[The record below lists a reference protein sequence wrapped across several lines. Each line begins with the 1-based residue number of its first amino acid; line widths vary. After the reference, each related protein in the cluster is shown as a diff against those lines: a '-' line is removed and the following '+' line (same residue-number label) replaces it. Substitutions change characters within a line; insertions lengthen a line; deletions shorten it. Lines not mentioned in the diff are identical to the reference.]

1 MLWLATVP
9 LTATGGRIGEMA
21 VIEAPLVGVRTLRL
35 GAQLLAAAAIAWSV
49 LFLPRSAAVPTT
61 TYAGASGLA
70 GAADVVAGLSLLA
83 AGLAASLARP
93 RGSTAL
99 VALLAGA
106 AWFAPDW
113 VGWEGGPPLLRSLGM
128 VVAPFLPPL
137 LFHLVLA
144 APSGRV
150 TFRPARAILKVLYG
164 VAAAVSLSL
173 ALVRDPFLD
182 RYCWSNCTDNVFLV
196 SGEPDLSR
204 LLGDIRLLSVA
215 TGAGAVVALGV
226 WRVAGETMVAR
237 RQLAPTIAAGAAVAA
252 AEASYAVTL
261 LGDPAES
268 PDDTFFAALFLAR
281 ALAVTMLAAALI
293 WDAYVAWRTRSAVAR
308 LGVDLGEAP
317 PPGSLRAALAA
328 SLRDST
334 VEVVYPLSGSTRFV
348 DGDGNPVAEPVAG
361 QGRVLT
367 PILREGHPL
376 AVVAHAR
383 SAVGEDELA
392 RDIGAAAR
400 LAVENER
407 LQAEVLARLHD
418 LRASRARIVEVGDA
432 ERRQLERDLHDG
444 AQQRLLALTYELRLA
459 RAAAEAE
466 GDSQLAA
473 RLDGAVEDAHTV
485 LEELRELAHGIYPAI
500 LAEAGL
506 ASALWNLVDEAPISV
521 ELVEL
526 ATERCSHAT
535 EAAAYVM
542 VDDAVADAA
551 RREATHALVRT
562 RRDGANLVVEVEDD
576 GAEPASV
583 PMHLVDRLG
592 ALGGR
597 IERRAAVLR
606 GEIPCA

>member
-1 MLWLATVP
+1 
-9 LTATGGRIGEMA
+9 MA
-21 VIEAPLVGVRTLRL
+21 VVEPRLGGVRVSRL
-35 GAQLLAAAAIAWSV
+35 GVALLPAAAIVSTLLLV
-49 LFLPRSAAVPTT
+49 PRSTGVPPTT
-61 TYAGASGLA
+61 YSGASTLA
-70 GAADVVAGLSLLA
+70 GAVSVLAGLSLLA
-83 AGLAASLARP
+83 AGLAALIARP

-99 VALLAGA
+99 VATLAA
-106 AWFAPDW
+106 VAWLAPDW
-113 VGWEGGPPLLRSLGM
+113 VGWESGAPVLRSLGM

-150 TFRPARAILKVLYG
+150 PSRSARVILIGLYV
-164 VAAAVSLSL
+164 VAGAVSIGQ

-182 RYCWSNCTDNVFLV
+182 RYCWSNCRDNVFLV
-196 SGEPDLSR
+196 RGEPDLAR
-204 LLGDIRLLSVA
+204 LLSDIWLLSVA
-215 TGAGAVVALGV
+215 AGAGAIVALGV
-226 WRVAGETMVAR
+226 WRLARETMVAR
-237 RQLAPTIAAGAAVAA
+237 RQLAPTLAAGAAVAA
-252 AEASYAVTL
+252 SQASYAVTL

-268 PDDTFFAALFLAR
+268 PEDTLFAALFVAR
-281 ALAVTMLAAALI
+281 AVAVTMVAAALI
-293 WDAYVAWRTRSAVAR
+293 WGAYRAWRTRSAVAR
-308 LGVDLGEAP
+308 LAADLGEAP

-328 SLRDST
+328 SLLDPAL
-334 VEVVYPLSGSTRFV
+334 EVVYPLSGSTRFV

-367 PILREGHPL
+367 PIVREGQPL

-383 SAVGEDELA
+383 SGGGEDELA

-418 LRASRARIVEVGDA
+418 LRASRARVVEVGDG
-432 ERRQLERDLHDG
+432 ERRHLERDLHDG

-459 RAAAEAE
+459 CAAAEAE
-466 GDSQLAA
+466 GDGQLAA
-473 RLDGAVEDAHTV
+473 RLDGAVEEAHTA

-500 LAEAGL
+500 LTEAGL
-506 ASALWNLVDEAPISV
+506 TSALWNVVDGASIPV

-526 ATERCSHAT
+526 AAKRCSHAA

-562 RRDGANLVVEVEDD
+562 RRDGTSLVVEVEDD
-576 GAEPASV
+576 GAEPTAV
-583 PMHLVDRLG
+583 PMHIADRFG

-597 IERRAAVLR
+597 VERDAAVLR
-606 GEIPCA
+606 GEIPCV

>member
-1 MLWLATVP
+1 
-9 LTATGGRIGEMA
+9 MA
-21 VIEAPLVGVRTLRL
+21 VVEAPLVDVRTLRL
-35 GAQLLAAAAIAWSV
+35 GVQLLGAAAIVSTV
-49 LFLPRSAAVPTT
+49 LLVPRSAAAPPT

-70 GAADVVAGLSLLA
+70 STADVLAGLSLLA
-83 AGLAASLARP
+83 AGLAALIARP

-99 VALLAGA
+99 VATLAAA
-106 AWFAPDW
+106 AWLAPDW
-113 VGWEGGPPLLRSLGM
+113 VGWESGAPLLRSLGM

-150 TFRPARAILKVLYG
+150 PSRSARVTLIGLYA
-164 VAAAVSLSL
+164 VAGAVSLGL

-182 RYCWSNCTDNVFLV
+182 RYCWSNCRDNVFLV
-196 SGEPDLSR
+196 RSDPELAR
-204 LLGDIRLLSVA
+204 LIGNIWLISVA
-215 TGAGAVVALGV
+215 VGAGAVVALGV
-226 WRVAGETMVAR
+226 WRVTRETMVAR
-237 RQLAPTIAAGAAVAA
+237 HQLAPTLAAGAAVAA
-252 AEASYAVTL
+252 AQGSYAVTL

-268 PDDTFFAALFLAR
+268 PEDTFFAALFVAR

-293 WDAYVAWRTRSAVAR
+293 WGAYRAWRTRSAVAG
-308 LGVDLGEAP
+308 LAADLGEAP
-317 PPGSLRAALAA
+317 SPGSLRAALAA
-328 SLRDST
+328 SLRDPML
-334 VEVVYPLSGSTRFV
+334 EVVYPLSGSTRFV
-348 DGDGNPVAEPVAG
+348 DGDGNSVAEPVAG

-367 PILREGHPL
+367 PIVREGQPL

-383 SAVGEDELA
+383 SAVGDDELA

-418 LRASRARIVEVGDA
+418 LRASRARIVEVSDF

-444 AQQRLLALTYELRLA
+444 AQQRLLALTYDLRLA

-466 GDSQLAA
+466 GDGELSA
-473 RLDGAVEDAHTV
+473 RLDNAVDETHAA

-506 ASALWNLVDEAPISV
+506 APALWNLVDEAPIAV
-521 ELVEL
+521 ELVEPV
-526 ATERCSHAT
+526 AERYPHAV

-551 RREATHALVRT
+551 RREATHAHVRT
-562 RRDGANLVVEVEDD
+562 RRDGTNLVVEVEDD
-576 GAEPASV
+576 GAEPTAV
-583 PMHLVDRLG
+583 PIHLADRLG

-597 IERRAAVLR
+597 VERHAAVLR